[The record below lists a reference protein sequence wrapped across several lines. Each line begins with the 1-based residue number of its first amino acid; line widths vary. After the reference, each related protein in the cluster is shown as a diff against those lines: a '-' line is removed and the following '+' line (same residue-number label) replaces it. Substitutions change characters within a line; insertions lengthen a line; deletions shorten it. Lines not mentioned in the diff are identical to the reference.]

1 MTEEQLNIANNT
13 LQDLKEA
20 KALYRD
26 LKNLLNSTNR
36 FVRISDLHSKENTF
50 LKDEERAFMNEL
62 LEYRRLKVIALEREF
77 AAL

>member
-26 LKNLLNSTNR
+26 LKNLLNSTNL